1 MSAGPFD
8 LVGWSAAIG
17 AMAGQRAHRVV
28 NCRGLWSRSRRGA
41 RRSIHGRGR
50 LMMWLRVGA
59 AFLAKERAED
69 HKEPDHDKNAGPP
82 VVVAF
87 GEDETQNDEP
97 DPAAFAGVKER
108 RSVAKSFM
116 FMHAANPLCDR
127 WRRIPGYT

>member
-8 LVGWSAAIG
+8 LVGGSTAVG

-28 NCRGLWSRSRRGA
+28 NCRRLWNRSRRGA
-41 RRSIHGRGR
+41 RRSIHRWGR
-50 LMMWLRVGA
+50 LMMRLRVGS

-87 GEDETQNDEP
+87 
-97 DPAAFAGVKER
+97 
-108 RSVAKSFM
+108 
-116 FMHAANPLCDR
+116 
-127 WRRIPGYT
+127 